1 MKRVLLLALAV
12 TFGLGLMQGEVFAKN
27 NRRTDSYSASAVEGP
42 SRSGRSRGQG
52 NWQNLTPDQ
61 RQELRERYRR
71 FQELSPQEQEQLRQ
85 RYERFRDLSPER
97 RQKMKERHER
107 LQQLSPQQ
115 REQLR
120 REWRQLKELP
130 PEQRSQRRREL
141 RQQYFNDNGSSED
154 RGNGRGRRQ

>member
-1 MKRVLLLALAV
+1 MKRVLLFALAM
-12 TFGLGLMQGEVFAKN
+12 TFGLGLMQGEVFAKSN
-27 NRRTDSYSASAVEGP
+27 KRTDSYGTSAVEGP
-42 SRSGRSRGQG
+42 SRAGRARSPED
-52 NWQNLTPDQ
+52 WQSLTPDQ

-71 FQELSPQEQEQLRQ
+71 FQNLSPQEQEQLRQ
-85 RYERFRDLSPER
+85 RYERYKELSPER

-141 RQQYFNDNGSSED
+141 HRQYFNDAGSSGD
-154 RGNGRGRRQ
+154 RGNGRGRGR